1 MLKTRMVI
9 QFSHDINKKE
19 LYDGFSKFIRG
30 NMSNL
35 LSSFRNPRVMLAF
48 LYDLLIAGVSFWSAL
63 YLRFDT
69 LNIPL
74 TENLAFNR
82 YFFIAMF
89 FQAGSFIL
97 SGLYKGVWRFS
108 SMHDLIR
115 VVKAS
120 AIGVSISLVI
130 CFFMTRLDGV
140 PRSMFLIEFLLLVT
154 GLGGGRFIYRFLKD
168 QTSLSS
174 VIGGADAKI
183 KNVLIIGAGRA
194 GEKLLRD
201 INATPGL
208 KLKVVGFLDDDKFK
222 KNALIH
228 NVKVFGGV
236 PLIPTIVQKYNV
248 DKIFLA
254 IPSATGDDV
263 KRIVSFC
270 KETNTEIKILPK
282 MDQLLSTQVGIS
294 LLRNLNIEDLLGRD
308 EVQLDTRHLSTMIT
322 NKIILVTGAGGS
334 IGSELCM
341 QIAKFHPSKI
351 ILADYCELFMYELE
365 MRIKDEFPELSFIPK
380 IIDIRNEK
388 KLDLLFSEQLPQI
401 VFHAAAYKHVPMME
415 HNPIEAVETNIKGTK
430 IVAETSLRYSVEKFI
445 MISTDKAVN
454 PTNVMGASKRI
465 AEMVI
470 TDLSKRS
477 TTTKFISVRFG
488 NVLGSNGSVIP
499 LFRKQIEDRKDITVT
514 HPDIIR
520 YFMSIPEACQLV
532 LQAGSMGEGGEI
544 FVLDMGEPVKIVDL
558 AREMIRLAGMVEGRD
573 INIVFSGLRPGEKL
587 YEELFSDKE
596 AYEFTH
602 HGKIRKAL
610 FRTLDSTFHA
620 NLNNLLSLESA
631 EPDTVV
637 YLIKEL
643 VPEFT
648 HFRLKDSTPAVE
660 AHQ

>member
-1 MLKTRMVI
+1 MANL
-9 QFSHDINKKE
+9 FSN
-19 LYDGFSKFIRG
+19 
-30 NMSNL
+30 
-35 LSSFRNPRVMLAF
+35 FRNPRVLMAF
-48 LYDLLIAGVSFWSAL
+48 AYDLLVAGLSFWAAL

-74 TENLAFNR
+74 VEDLTFNR
-82 YFFIAMF
+82 FFFLAMVIH
-89 FQAGSFIL
+89 ATSFVL
-97 SGLYKGVWRFS
+97 NGLYKGVWRFS

-115 VVKAS
+115 VVKAA
-120 AIGVSISLVI
+120 AIAIICSLVV
-130 CFFMTRLDGV
+130 CFFMTRLSGV
-140 PRSMFLIEFLLLVT
+140 PRSMFLIEFLLLVI
-154 GLGGGRFIYRFLKD
+154 GLGGGRFVYRFLKD
-168 QTSLSS
+168 QTSLRS
-174 VIGGADAKI
+174 VIGGSDAEVKT
-183 KNVLIIGAGRA
+183 VLIVGAGRA

-201 INATPGL
+201 IYSTPAL
-208 KLKVVGFLDDDKFK
+208 KINVIGFLDDDKFK

-236 PLIPTIVQKYNV
+236 ELIPSIVSDYAV
-248 DKIFLA
+248 DKIFIA
-254 IPSATGDDV
+254 IPSANGDDV
-263 KRIVSFC
+263 KRIVNYC
-270 KETNTEIKILPK
+270 KETSAEIKILPK
-282 MDQLLSTQVGIS
+282 MDQLLSAQVEIS
-294 LLRNLNIEDLLGRD
+294 LLRNLNIEDLLGR
-308 EVQLDTRHLSTMIT
+308 EQVQLDTCHLSSMIT
-322 NKIILVTGAGGS
+322 DKVVLVTGAGGS
-334 IGSELCM
+334 IGSELCC
-341 QIAKFHPSKI
+341 QIAKFQPGMLI
-351 ILADYCELFMYELE
+351 MADYCELFMYELE
-365 MRIKDEFPELSFIPK
+365 MKFKEEFPEIPFFPK
-380 IIDIRNEK
+380 IIDIRNASK
-388 KLDLLFSEQLPQI
+388 VDTLFAEYKPQL

-415 HNPIEAVETNIKGTK
+415 YNPMEAVETNIKGTK
-430 IVAETSLRYSVEKFI
+430 TVAETALKYAAEKFI

-470 TDLSKRS
+470 TDISKKS

-558 AREMIRLAGMVEGRD
+558 AREMIRLAGMIEGRD

-610 FRTLDSTFHA
+610 FRTLDDTFHT

-637 YLIKEL
+637 YLIKDL

-648 HFRLKDSTPAVE
+648 HFRLKNSSDIE
-660 AHQ
+660 AQQ